1 MTITAIIVSILIC
14 ALFYLI
20 LNDKINKI
28 KKEYIKTDLVSEMQ
42 EIITYFNEEANRNI
56 GILEEKI
63 KEIDLKIKKLEKLKK
78 SLEEKHFIETNNK
91 VKNES
96 RKNITENAK
105 DNSWQNQAYGMFSN
119 GISADEIAEKLGKNV
134 GEVQFAISYFDMKK
148 RIKSTDKK
156 N

>member
-42 EIITYFNEEANRNI
+42 EIITYFNEEADRNI

-63 KEIDLKIKKLEKLKK
+63 KEIDSKIKKLEKLKK
-78 SLEEKHFIETNNK
+78 SLEEKHFIETNSK

-96 RKNITENAK
+96 RKNTTENAK